1 MLTDYEPPG
10 KTVPWK
16 GLRRRKDPAKG
27 PIDPAIPATPGPAP
41 GLGPSVS
48 DFIPIGAGPGP
59 APGEGVRFGP
69 DTTTTGA
76 SPGGAV
82 NTNIPSPEAL
92 ALAVPLQA
100 VEAAEEDVPI
110 TRLSEGRALL
120 SRPMLDFQVITRC
133 PPSYLSPI

>member
-16 GLRRRKDPAKG
+16 GLRRRKDQAKG
-27 PIDPAIPATPGPAP
+27 PDHAPDHAPAP
-41 GLGPSVS
+41 GLGLGAPAS
-48 DFIPIGAGPGP
+48 DFIPIGAGT
-59 APGEGVRFGP
+59 PGEGVRFGP
-69 DTTTTGA
+69 DTTTGA

-82 NTNIPSPEAL
+82 NTNIPSPE

-120 SRPMLDFQVITRC
+120 SRPMLEFQVTARC
-133 PPSYLSPI
+133 PSRVSPI

>member
-16 GLRRRKDPAKG
+16 GLRRRKDQAKG
-27 PIDPAIPATPGPAP
+27 PDPAIPATPAP
-41 GLGPSVS
+41 GLGPSAS
-48 DFIPIGAGPGP
+48 DFIPIGAGTGP

-69 DTTTTGA
+69 DTTTGA

-82 NTNIPSPEAL
+82 NTNIPSPE

-120 SRPMLDFQVITRC
+120 SRPMLEFQVITRC
-133 PPSYLSPI
+133 PPYLSPI

>member
-1 MLTDYEPPG
+1 VLTDYEPPG

-27 PIDPAIPATPGPAP
+27 PDPAIPATPAPAP

-48 DFIPIGAGPGP
+48 DFIPIGAGAGT
-59 APGEGVRFGP
+59 PGEGVRFGP

-82 NTNIPSPEAL
+82 NTNIPSPE